1 MILMVITYPRKA
13 SLSSMVSKATGR
25 KVLIADNFGDAL
37 LILERESV
45 ELFIMDAGLTD
56 IQDEFERLAQKV
68 KQHSLNPNT
77 KTIYHSQLA
86 NLPPEEISSLIHSL
100 DWMNSFL
107 HRFYHSYR
115 WQAY

>member
-1 MILMVITYPRKA
+1 MILMVITYPREA
-13 SLSSMVSKATGR
+13 SLCSMISKATGQN
-25 KVLIADNFGDAL
+25 VLIADNLGDAL
-37 LILERESV
+37 RILECESI

-56 IQDEFERLAQKV
+56 IQYGFDQLTEKV

-86 NLPPEEISSLIHSL
+86 NLPPEEISNLIHSL
-100 DWMNSFL
+100 DWMNGFL
-107 HRFYHSYR
+107 QRFFHSYR